1 MPVTMNSIFVKQ
13 HFFIFNRPYYDTLSI
28 ICINNQEGS
37 SLFEIYIDGASAG
50 NPGPSGAGIFIKGEG
65 KVYRYSIPLGV
76 MSNHEAE
83 YYAFIKA
90 LEICTEK
97 GYRVVS
103 FRTDSQLVNAAV
115 EKEFVKNKLYAP
127 LLDKA
132 LQLAGQ
138 FDLFFMKWIP
148 SSENKTA
155 DELARKAIRE
165 NSEGI
170 ES

>member
-1 MPVTMNSIFVKQ
+1 
-13 HFFIFNRPYYDTLSI
+13 
-28 ICINNQEGS
+28 
-37 SLFEIYIDGASAG
+37 LFEVYIDGASAG

-65 KVYRYSIPLGV
+65 QVFRFSIPLGV

-83 YYAFIKA
+83 YHAFIKA
-90 LEICTEK
+90 LEICLDQGFK
-97 GYRVVS
+97 VVS

-127 LLDKA
+127 LLEKA
-132 LQLAGQ
+132 LLLASQ

-155 DELARKAIRE
+155 DDLARKAVRDNNMKGTE
-165 NSEGI
+165 N
-170 ES
+170 